1 MLASILRIV
10 SFSLS
15 FTETSL
21 ISVMTGITFSIIMSM
36 AWAKFPAL
44 DVMKAASRKYSDV
57 LRQ

>member
-1 MLASILRIV
+1 V